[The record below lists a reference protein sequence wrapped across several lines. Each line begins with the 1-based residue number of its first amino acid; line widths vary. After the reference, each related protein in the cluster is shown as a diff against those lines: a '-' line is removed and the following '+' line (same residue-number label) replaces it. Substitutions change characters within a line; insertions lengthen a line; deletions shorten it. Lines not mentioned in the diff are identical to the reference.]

1 MQFAAGKSS
10 RKKETER
17 CVKTVVNLLNV
28 ESVLFYVVICL
39 YFVAMIG
46 YFLFV
51 ALKKDGVAK
60 LAAVIQLVGLVLH
73 TAALVCRGI
82 GAGRLPLTNQ
92 YEFAT
97 SFAWGLCLVS
107 LLFIW
112 RFKFPV
118 IGTIA
123 APVILLLIGYAAMQ
137 SREVKELMPALRSS
151 WLGFHVST
159 AIIAYGSFGVSF
171 VLGIIFLLRD
181 KMKDRGFWD
190 KHVPAKEKL
199 DLISYRSVCLGLLF
213 LTFTIVTGA
222 IWAEQAWGSYWS
234 WDPKET
240 WSLVTWLV
248 YAVYLHLRIIRGW
261 RGKTA
266 AIFAVAGFICV
277 IFTYIGVNT
286 FLPGIHSYA

>member
-1 MQFAAGKSS
+1 MA
-10 RKKETER
+10 
-17 CVKTVVNLLNV
+17 NLLNV
-28 ESVLFYVVICL
+28 ENVLFYIVIVC
-39 YFVAMIG
+39 YFAATLL
-46 YFLFV
+46 YFLFI

-60 LAAVIQLVGLVLH
+60 LAALVQTVGFALH
-73 TAALVCRGI
+73 TAALVCRGL

-97 SFAWGLCLVS
+97 SFAWGLSLVS
-107 LLFIW
+107 LIFISKY
-112 RFKFPV
+112 KFPV
-118 IGTIA
+118 IGTFA

-137 SREVKELMPALRSS
+137 NKEVKELMPALRSS

-171 VLGIIFLLRD
+171 VLGIIFLLRE
-181 KMKDRGFWD
+181 KMKDQGFWD
-190 KHVPAKEKL
+190 RHVPAREKL

-213 LTFTIVTGA
+213 LTFTFVSGA

-240 WSLVTWLV
+240 WSLVTWLI
-248 YAVYLHLRIIRGW
+248 YAIYLHLRIRRGW
-261 RGKTA
+261 KGRAA
-266 AIFAVAGFICV
+266 AIFAVIGFVCV